1 MGKNRYQI
9 QWSILYYIGKN
20 QGLRTPSNGELLE
33 DYNTWLNGEL
43 LLTSGIAYP
52 KLNAKLYTAAV
63 LHYALYICNTTSTS
77 KNSGELRKPTR

>member
-1 MGKNRYQI
+1 MDWYEKIGTKF
-9 QWSILYYIGKN
+9 SGVYYIIYL
-20 QGLRTPSNGELLE
+20 QLLE